1 VLSGR
6 FRPAAG
12 SRSGTDHPR
21 KVSGIAYEQVAN
33 AVMALA
39 FVASQVSNHLR
50 VAPALLR
57 YRPFFTSTAAAD
69 APPPVS
75 AVCAV

>member
-1 VLSGR
+1 
-6 FRPAAG
+6 
-12 SRSGTDHPR
+12 
-21 KVSGIAYEQVAN
+21 
-33 AVMALA
+33 MALA

-69 APPPVS
+69 APQPVS
-75 AVCAV
+75 AVCASERFFPGRLHAQKLIMA